1 MSLFKYDQ
9 LVYEADLCGLKEER
23 GKIELYIKNKRCI
36 RIYGRRNFG
45 KTSLVKNVI
54 AKHWQDANPDKRLVI
69 YVDFFPIKDEESLN
83 ILLTKSL
90 NDALSR
96 RKKIMEKFTS
106 IVKNVT
112 KLRPVFRPSS
122 DGSSME
128 LSLALDHGKPLGLA
142 DYFKLIKNLAL
153 DHEIL
158 LIFDEFQE
166 IIRCPGVDAR
176 FRGELQELGEIPVIT
191 LGSKY
196 HVLNEIFSKP
206 RNPFHNWGLPVEFKP
221 IPYEEYHRFIVVR
234 WQTRHLSANADTTR
248 HLQDLMH
255 RIPEDINR
263 LGDYIADHF
272 TSMEITQ
279 AVIDQSLLNYLSD
292 FKGIYESMAHR
303 MAATEIKLLA
313 GFIHMGGEVLH
324 PTGKEFLKKVD
335 LSKQGVAMMLIRLE
349 DEGIIYRDGESYQ
362 IAEPL
367 FYYFLKNRYFMDP
380 V

>member
-9 LVYEADLCGLKEER
+9 LVYEEDLCGLRDER
-23 GKIELYIKNKRCI
+23 DKIEHYIQNKRCI

-54 AKHWQDANPDKRLVI
+54 AKHWQDSNSDKRVVI
-69 YVDFFPIKDEESLN
+69 YVDFFPMKDEESLN
-83 ILLTKSL
+83 FLLTKSL
-90 NDALSR
+90 NEALSR
-96 RKKIMEKFTS
+96 RKKIVEKFTS

-128 LSLALDHGKPLGLA
+128 LSLTLDHGKPLGLVE
-142 DYFKLIKNLAL
+142 YFNLIKNLATT
-153 DHEIL
+153 HEIL

-166 IIRCPGVDAR
+166 IIRCPGLDAR
-176 FRGELQELGEIPVIT
+176 FRGELQELADIPVIIM
-191 LGSKY
+191 GSKY
-196 HVLNEIFSKP
+196 HLLNEIFAKP

-221 IPYEEYHRFIVVR
+221 IAYEEYHSFIVAR
-234 WQTRHLSANADTTR
+234 WQSRRLSAQADTTR
-248 HLQDLMH
+248 YLQDLMH

-272 TSMEITQ
+272 SGIEITQ
-279 AVIDQSLLNYLSD
+279 AIVDQSLLNYLAD
-292 FKGIYESMAHR
+292 FKGIYESMVHR
-303 MAATEIKLLA
+303 MAATEMKLLA
-313 GFIHMGGEVLH
+313 GFIHMRGEVIH
-324 PTGKEFLKKVD
+324 PTGKEFLRKVD
-335 LSKQGVAMMLIRLE
+335 LSKQGVAMMLLRLE

-367 FYYFLKNRYFMDP
+367 FYYFLKNRYFLEP